1 MKLSTRIDYSNA
13 VIDEQHGTPQVDY
26 SRLKSFYSLESG
38 NTTLDIIP
46 HRQQA
51 VTDLHKLRKV
61 GSHARLYYCVR
72 SAKGHIRKYRMKT

>member
-1 MKLSTRIDYSNA
+1 MKLSTKIDYTRA
-13 VIDEQHGTPQVDY
+13 AIDDGQDVGVDY
-26 SRLKSFYSLESG
+26 RKLKSFYSLESG